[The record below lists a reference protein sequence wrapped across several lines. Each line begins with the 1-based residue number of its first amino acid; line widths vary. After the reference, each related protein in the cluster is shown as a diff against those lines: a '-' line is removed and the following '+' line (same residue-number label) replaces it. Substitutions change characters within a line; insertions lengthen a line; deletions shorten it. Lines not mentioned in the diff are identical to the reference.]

1 MTWLIR
7 FYPPAWRRRYGR
19 ELAELLAAQPAS
31 FRTAVDLVAGAVDA
45 WLNPQS
51 STAVT
56 AANAQGAGAMVPKML
71 KLRFAG
77 YGANVAT
84 ADDIKKVWLPGAGS
98 CLLFFGF
105 YWVLIWLPFD
115 KTRFQFLAIPYLVL
129 PFVGALAAYWSRRMN
144 GSVLERIVAAL
155 FPVFA
160 FVALFAVRIV
170 YGLFFEGV
178 PYTLPHFLAGF
189 SVTLVFIVVG
199 GLLLV
204 LGAWPFC
211 RSHLSEQLP

>member
-1 MTWLIR
+1 
-7 FYPPAWRRRYGR
+7 
-19 ELAELLAAQPAS
+19 
-31 FRTAVDLVAGAVDA
+31 
-45 WLNPQS
+45 
-51 STAVT
+51 
-56 AANAQGAGAMVPKML
+56 MVPKMH
-71 KLRFAG
+71 KLRSAG

-84 ADDIKKVWLPGAGS
+84 ADDIKKVWLPGAAS
-98 CLLFFGF
+98 CVLFFGF

-115 KTRFQFLAIPYLVL
+115 KTRFQFMAIPYLVL
-129 PFVGALAAYWSRRMN
+129 PFVGALAAYWSRRLK
-144 GSVLERIVAAL
+144 GTVLERIVSAL

-170 YGLFFEGV
+170 YGLFFEGK
-178 PYTLPHFLAGF
+178 PYTLPHFLAGV

-211 RSHLSEQLP
+211 RPHLREQLP

>member
-1 MTWLIR
+1 MALHLRGETVKRVSLIGR
-7 FYPPAWRRRYGR
+7 KPDVGRQRLIFWR
-19 ELAELLAAQPAS
+19 P
-31 FRTAVDLVAGAVDA
+31 V
-45 WLNPQS
+45 
-51 STAVT
+51 
-56 AANAQGAGAMVPKML
+56 VPKSVNQTRPSMDL
-71 KLRFAG
+71 H
-77 YGANVAT
+77 
-84 ADDIKKVWLPGAGS
+84 IKKVWWPGAAS

-115 KTRFQFLAIPYLVL
+115 KTRFQFMAIPYLVL
-129 PFVGALAAYWSRRMN
+129 PFVGAVAAYWSSRMK
-144 GSVLERIVAAL
+144 GSVLERILSAL

-160 FVALFAVRIV
+160 FVALFAVRVV
-170 YGLFFEGV
+170 YGLFFEGK

-211 RSHLSEQLP
+211 RPHLREQLP

>member
-1 MTWLIR
+1 M
-7 FYPPAWRRRYGR
+7 
-19 ELAELLAAQPAS
+19 
-31 FRTAVDLVAGAVDA
+31 DLH
-45 WLNPQS
+45 
-51 STAVT
+51 
-56 AANAQGAGAMVPKML
+56 
-71 KLRFAG
+71 
-77 YGANVAT
+77 
-84 ADDIKKVWLPGAGS
+84 IKKVWLPGAAS

-115 KTRFQFLAIPYLVL
+115 KTRFQFVAIPYLVL
-129 PFVGALAAYWSRRMN
+129 PFVGALAAYWSRRMK
-144 GSVLERIVAAL
+144 GSVLERILSAL

-170 YGLFFEGV
+170 YGLFFEGQ

-211 RSHLSEQLP
+211 RPHLLRGAARDEEIPCKLSIGLLTKTFRDVGRHCCRCRIQLVM